1 MQSGDAATE
10 SLLPE
15 GIVIFYNNEQGI
27 KIQSFEIGSLSYCT
41 IIFMLDTL
49 FQNTFVH
56 VNVLNLYL
64 SKSKDAIYEFV
75 GKATSLQWMKKIP
88 LLSLL

>member
-64 SKSKDAIYEFV
+64 SKLKDAIYEFV
-75 GKATSLQWMKKIP
+75 GKATSLPWIQKIP
-88 LLSLL
+88 